1 MAKEAMFH
9 DYNLFTSKEVRSIW
23 SVTQDLRAGKGKK
36 VSTARFDHVCKILDE
51 KKPDLTYD
59 ELVMLANH
67 NGIIEGGI

>member
-23 SVTQDLRAGKGKK
+23 SVTQDLREGKK
-36 VSTARFDHVCKILDE
+36 VSTQRFDHVCEVLDA

-59 ELVMLANH
+59 ELVLLANH

>member
-23 SVTQDLRAGKGKK
+23 SVTQDLRAGKT
-36 VSTARFDHVCKILDE
+36 VSTSRFDHVCKILDE
-51 KKPDLTYD
+51 KKLDLTYD
-59 ELVMLANH
+59 ELILLANH